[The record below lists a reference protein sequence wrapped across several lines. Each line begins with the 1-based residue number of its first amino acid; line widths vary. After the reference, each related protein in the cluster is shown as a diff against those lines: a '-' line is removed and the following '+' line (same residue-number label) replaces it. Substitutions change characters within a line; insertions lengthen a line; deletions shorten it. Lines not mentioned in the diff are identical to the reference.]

1 MKTVMFG
8 FTLVITEGISH
19 AMDDDSN
26 KSYSKEICKGSPL
39 PLPLLVMHRFM
50 VSDQETGLDQQCPIR
65 MYLFIGEIKIPYKD
79 FGVLTSTSYS

>member
-26 KSYSKEICKGSPL
+26 KSYSKEICKGSCSLL
-39 PLPLLVMHRFM
+39 PLPLVMR
-50 VSDQETGLDQQCPIR
+50 
-65 MYLFIGEIKIPYKD
+65 
-79 FGVLTSTSYS
+79 